1 MNKYVFYISVVL
13 AVMMCSAVYAQNYTI
28 AGRVV
33 DLDGNPVN
41 GAVVRADKSKVEAKT
56 SADGEYIIKLSPDDK
71 KLRVYYNDVLHKWHR
86 VSVKDTTAG
95 VILEINTAPVV
106 EMVKGDTYYPS
117 IDDNTFSKMI
127 DGRFPGC
134 YTSGNYVVIRGQMCM
149 YYMVDGVRVPSLEA
163 ANPYD
168 VYSITIIRNMADCV
182 IYGRD
187 ARNGAVIIKLKDGKN
202 NAPGEGSGKKA
213 KVLINSSMGAS
224 F

>member
-1 MNKYVFYISVVL
+1 MKKIVFYISVLLFV
-13 AVMMCSAVYAQNYTI
+13 VISNDVYAQNYTI
-28 AGRVV
+28 TGRVV

-41 GAVVRADKSKVEAKT
+41 GAVVRANKSKIEAKT
-56 SADGEYIIKLSPDDK
+56 SADGEYVIKLSPDDR
-71 KLRVYYNDVLHKWHR
+71 KLRVYYNDVLHKWQR
-86 VSVKDTTAG
+86 VSVKDTTEG
-95 VILEINTAPVV
+95 VTLKINTAPVV

-117 IDDNTFSKMI
+117 IDDNTFSRMI

-187 ARNGAVIIKLKDGKN
+187 ARNGVVIIKLKDGNN
-202 NAPGEGSGKKA
+202 NAPREGSGKKA
-213 KVLINSSMGAS
+213 KVFINSSMGAS